1 MPVRAAGTVPG
12 MRSPKTRVRLG
23 LCGFTIGASEYFRRF
38 RVVEVQQTFYDP
50 PQDQTLLRWR
60 RQAPPGFEFTLKAWQ
75 LVTHDASSPTYRRLR
90 RPLDAADRT
99 LVGSFRLTPPVLRA
113 WDRTLDCTRLLRATA
128 ILLQCPRSF
137 RPTDENVA
145 QLTTFCREIERPE
158 GVRLVWE
165 PRGRWPSH
173 VVRDLCRELDLVHA
187 VDPFLNET
195 LTPQRTYFRLHGVTG
210 ARHVYTGDDLRRLRA
225 MLPEQAEDAYILF
238 NNISRVIDA
247 ERFRM
252 LLS

>member
-1 MPVRAAGTVPG
+1 MGGPGTG
-12 MRSPKTRVRLG
+12 VRLG

-50 PQDQTLLRWR
+50 PQDQTLVRWH

-90 RPLDAADRT
+90 RPLDGADRE

-113 WDRTLDCTRLLRATA
+113 WERTLECTRLLHATA

-145 QLTTFCREIERPE
+145 RLTTFCRKIERPE
-158 GVRLVWE
+158 HVRLVWE
-165 PRGRWPSH
+165 PRGPWPSD
-173 VVRDLCRELDLVHA
+173 VVGDLCRELDLVHA
-187 VDPFLNET
+187 VDPSVNDT
-195 LTPQRTYFRLHGVTG
+195 VMPRRTYFRLHCVTG
-210 ARHVYTGDDLRRLRA
+210 ARHVYTDDELQQLLA
-225 MLPEQAEDAYILF
+225 MLPEQAQDPYVLF
-238 NNISRVIDA
+238 NNMPRVIDA
-247 ERFRM
+247 ERFRT
-252 LLS
+252 LLAHERWK